1 MKQYQM
7 RTTEFDFYTDDSHW
21 IVRYIDYNPVREYNH
36 INENNS
42 DCSFYRWGGIALRSY
57 YVEGL
62 DNKDQYISFVSVM
75 VKMSDAFSFVYFRYN
90 ERRSLRATAKN
101 IKQKLQ

>member
-1 MKQYQM
+1 M
-7 RTTEFDFYTDDSHW
+7 
-21 IVRYIDYNPVREYNH
+21 
-36 INENNS
+36 
-42 DCSFYRWGGIALRSY
+42 RSY